1 MSVGYAITNALTG
14 LAASAFGFSGGALS
28 SLGRLNDGVM
38 DEVVNGNTLQASGQ
52 YLTIDLG
59 AATALVGFAILNHN
73 LASGGCTVEVRGT
86 NDVAWGSYDVA
97 KAASAINTSAPYQKD
112 TALQFPSL
120 SRRYWRLVVTHSGT
134 KTLSIGEVLAFTAIT
149 TLSRSPTY
157 GAAQQERYLLNRS
170 ETRTGHVRTTLL
182 GGPLR
187 DMTLPFKDLE
197 GTSQRD
203 ELLSMWR
210 ATYGG
215 TLNLLWLDYIES
227 TATAASAAGMQCL
240 WGKLQESLGWSE
252 EDFNLWGVDGLRLVG
267 LGREVGS

>member
-14 LAASAFGFSGGALS
+14 LASSAFTLNGMSISALS
-28 SLGRLNDGVM
+28 RLNDGVM
-38 DEVVNGNTLQASGQ
+38 DEIADAGGGSSGQ
-52 YLTIDLG
+52 YLRIDMG
-59 AATALVGFAILNHN
+59 SATALVGFALLNHN
-73 LASGGCTVEVRGT
+73 LATGGCTVEVKGADDSGFTT
-86 NDVAWGSYDVA
+86 NVVTA
-97 KAASAINTSAPYQKD
+97 KAASTINTSAPYQKD
-112 TALQFPSL
+112 TVLQFPSV
-120 SRRYWRLVVTHSGT
+120 SRRYWKLTFTHSGS
-134 KTLSIGEVLAFTAIT
+134 KTISLGEVLAFTSIT
-149 TLSRSPTY
+149 TLTRTPMY

-203 ELLSMWR
+203 ELLNMWR

-227 TATAASAAGMQCL
+227 TATAASSTAMQCL
-240 WGKLQESLGWSE
+240 WGRLQESLGWSE
-252 EDFNLWGVDGLRLVG
+252 DDYNLWGVDGLRLVG